1 MMEIFENVVL
11 PEHDSNIN
19 INMIILTP
27 RGEVDHGFSSFY
39 PLYKKTQSCDI
50 IINMNIIKSELLDL
64 EIREMYPVFYVY
76 PALHLYWKYM

>member
-11 PEHDSNIN
+11 PEPDNYNNN
-19 INMIILTP
+19 INMIILKL
-27 RGEVDHGFSSFY
+27 RGEVDHGFEGFH

-50 IINMNIIKSELLDL
+50 IINMNIIKSKLLNL

-76 PALHLYWKYM
+76 PALHLY